1 MPSCGCAGYSFRSIF
16 FAVSHIP
23 NFSRLDSPPFSP
35 ANPLLL
41 QPSFQRSY
49 ARNLSH
55 VHSVPS
61 LAPALHSVPSLARS
75 LSPSPLSVSLL
86 LSLFLCFSL
95 SLFLSFSFSFAN
107 SSPANESLVSLRL
120 CTRSNKSC
128 HSWAYYIGRPL
139 KAFTN
144 PVGPRVCPI

>member
-1 MPSCGCAGYSFRSIF
+1 MLVIHSDLSSSLSPISPISRGLILLPLALQTPYFCNPPSNVPTLVTSPIF
-16 FAVSHIP
+16 TPF
-23 NFSRLDSPPFSP
+23 PPS
-35 ANPLLL
+35 L
-41 QPSFQRSY
+41 QLFTPFPR
-49 ARNLSH
+49 
-55 VHSVPS
+55 S
-61 LAPALHSVPSLARS
+61 LAPSL
-75 LSPSPLSVSLL
+75 PPLSLCL
-86 LSLFLCFSL
+86 CFSLFLTFSL